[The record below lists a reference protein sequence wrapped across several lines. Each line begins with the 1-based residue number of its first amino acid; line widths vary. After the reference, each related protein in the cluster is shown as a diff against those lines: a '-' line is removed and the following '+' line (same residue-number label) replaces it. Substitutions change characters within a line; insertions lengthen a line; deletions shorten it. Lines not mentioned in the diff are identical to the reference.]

1 MTGVHTNNEAISPC
15 TARSVSAVLG
25 SGAMTGCLETRGAGH
40 CGDGEVDRGEQCDCG
55 DQVMS
60 ADRELYNIHN
70 VSGDLCLH
78 QVPVC
83 PPWPEERTDPVHA
96 AA

>member
-25 SGAMTGCLETRGAGH
+25 TGAMTGCLEARGARGH

-55 DQVMS
+55 DQVLRVQRRTS
-60 ADRELYNIHN
+60 DGGYTFCFRRP
-70 VSGDLCLH
+70 VSTPSPSVSPL
-78 QVPVC
+78 
-83 PPWPEERTDPVHA
+83 A
-96 AA
+96 